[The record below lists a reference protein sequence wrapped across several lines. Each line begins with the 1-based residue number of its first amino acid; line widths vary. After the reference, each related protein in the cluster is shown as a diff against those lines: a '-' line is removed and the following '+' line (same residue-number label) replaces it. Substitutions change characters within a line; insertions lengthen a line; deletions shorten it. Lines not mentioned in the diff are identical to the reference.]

1 MRERVLITGIGCV
14 SCFGL
19 GHSALATDIGS
30 GCSGIVPITAFYTST
45 CHSHRAAMIRDFD
58 PGAFIPPMKLR
69 RTDTVSRVAL
79 ACARMLF
86 DDANVAPGPG
96 SAESIGI
103 AIGTF
108 SAGLDSLVEYMSG
121 LTEHGPSGV
130 PAILFS
136 NTVSNAPA
144 SLCAI
149 EFGLRGPNVTFNQR
163 EASGLAAIVFSVGAI
178 RDGRIAA
185 MVSGGADCVEETF
198 FKVHDRFRALSPSR
212 HRRGKIGV
220 PDEAARPFDL
230 RRNGFILGE
239 GGFLLLFESGAAA
252 ERREARVYGE
262 ILGVSVTASKA
273 ALNGWPANSSG
284 LARSMRLA
292 LADAQLEPTDIAAVF
307 ATANGSPG
315 LDELEAEAINEV
327 FGDRAMAV
335 ASVKGAIGESGAA
348 GAGSLVAGLLSIA
361 EGRIVPTTGFAQP
374 DPACEVGVS
383 SRPQPAR
390 SDAFMVNSVASG
402 GTNCS
407 IVARATNGRC

>member
-1 MRERVLITGIGCV
+1 MRERVVITGIGCI

-19 GHSALATDIGS
+19 GHSALMTGIGS
-30 GCSGIVPITAFYTST
+30 GHCGIVPITAFETST
-45 CHSHRAAMIRDFD
+45 CRSHRAAMIRDFD

-69 RTDTVSRVAL
+69 RTDAVSRVAL

-86 DDANVAPGPG
+86 DDARLTPGPG
-96 SAESIGI
+96 GVEAIGI
-103 AIGTF
+103 AVGTF
-108 SAGLDSLVEYMSG
+108 SAGLDSVVEYMSG

-163 EASGLAAIVFSVGAI
+163 EASSLAAIVFSAGAI

-198 FKVHDRFRALSPSR
+198 FKVHDRFRALSPIR
-212 HRRGKIGV
+212 HQRGKIGV
-220 PDEAARPFDL
+220 LDEAARPFD
-230 RRNGFILGE
+230 RRHNGFILGE

-252 ERREARVYGE
+252 EHRGARVYGE
-262 ILGVSVTASKA
+262 ILGVSVTASRA
-273 ALNGWPANSSG
+273 ALNGWPSNSSG
-284 LARSMRLA
+284 LSRSMRLA
-292 LADAQLEPTDIAAVF
+292 LADAQLGPDDIAAVF
-307 ATANGSPG
+307 AAANGSPR
-315 LDELEAEAINEV
+315 LDELESEAINDV
-327 FGDRAMAV
+327 FGGRLVAV

-348 GAGSLVAGLLSIA
+348 GAGSLVAGLLSIG
-361 EGRIVPTTGFAQP
+361 EGSVVPTTGFALP
-374 DPACEVGVS
+374 DPACEVVVS

-390 SDAFMVNSVASG
+390 SDTFIVNGVASG

-407 IVARATNGRC
+407 IVVRATNGHY